1 MRITTVLFDL
11 DGTLLPMDQD
21 VFVKEYFGRIAGK
34 LAPQGYD
41 PKKLVDTI
49 WRGTGAMVKNDG
61 SMSNEEA
68 FWKCYAG
75 VYGQEKLKDKAIFDD
90 FYLNDFANTKAF
102 CGENCKAKEVFDY
115 CKQKYGR
122 VILASNPIFPK
133 EAMEWRLKFAGLNP
147 EEFDYISDYSNSH
160 YSKPNSNF
168 LKEILEKNNL
178 KSGEVVYFG
187 NSEIEDGKPA
197 KELGIEVYMVGD
209 KPGFFGFMEG
219 AVMDE
224 IPDSVYE
231 GALAIIL
238 DCEIPP
244 FSYD

>member
-1 MRITTVLFDL
+1 MIKAVLFDL
-11 DGTLLPMDQD
+11 DGTLLPMDEEA
-21 VFVKEYFGRIAGK
+21 FTKGYFGLLYQKAMK
-34 LAPQGYD
+34 YGYEKD
-41 PKKLVDTI
+41 EFIKTI
-49 WRGTGAMVKNDG
+49 LKGTFAMKANDG
-61 SMSNEEA
+61 SCTNEEA

-133 EAMEWRLKFAGLNP
+133 EAMEWRLKVAGLNP

-209 KPGFFGFMEG
+209 YIVKDEECLNQFRHIGFEDIKK
-219 AVMDE
+219 V
-224 IPDSVYE
+224 I
-231 GALAIIL
+231 
-238 DCEIPP
+238 
-244 FSYD
+244 